1 MISKVDQAGQGSAM
15 VDFDCSASTDL
26 SLVSVARMSDEEARK
41 ALMALRWPSSNGR
54 PICPRCSHNEVY
66 FRKSRRTFLCKRC
79 VKDFSIISGTI
90 FAFSKVSAKDL
101 ILAAC
106 LFVGGAKGVSGLQL
120 SRYMGR
126 QYKSSFVLAHKM
138 REAMQRPDLGLHG
151 VVQVDG
157 CTIGGYRL
165 ASNAVGEYGKRYY
178 QKKYGNRRVV
188 VVAREPFGNTKAFVG
203 KKESDS
209 LGAVSETLAPDTI
222 IQADGSRAWNS
233 LARQF
238 DLMRV
243 EHDKAYS
250 EDGAHTNWAE
260 SYFALLRKMQ
270 YGIHHKIGA
279 QYLEAYANELAWR
292 QDNREMKESEKI
304 KVLLTRCLNMPPSQR
319 WSKYWQR
326 RKMSGACASDVVPPA
341 ASA

>member
-1 MISKVDQAGQGSAM
+1 M
-15 VDFDCSASTDL
+15 VDFDGAASADL

-54 PICPRCSHNEVY
+54 PVCPRCGHDEVY
-66 FRKSRRTFLCKRC
+66 FRTSRRTFLCKRC
-79 VKDFSIISGTI
+79 ARDFSIVSGTI
-90 FAFSKVSAKDL
+90 FAFSKISAKDL
-101 ILAAC
+101 LLAAC

-126 QYKSSFVLAHKM
+126 QHKSSFVLAHKM

-165 ASNAVGEYGKRYY
+165 AANTVGGFGKRFY
-178 QKKYGNRRVV
+178 QKKYESRRIV

-203 KKESDS
+203 KKESNS
-209 LGAVSETLAPDTI
+209 LVAVSETLAPDTI

-233 LARQF
+233 LARRF

-243 EHDKAYS
+243 EHDRTYS
-250 EDGAHTNWAE
+250 ENGAHTNWAE
-260 SYFALLRKMQ
+260 LYFALLRKMQ

-279 QYLEAYANELAWR
+279 QHLEAYANELAWR
-292 QDNREMKESEKI
+292 QDNREMRESEKI
-304 KVLLTRCLNMPPSQR
+304 KLILTRCLNMPPSQR
-319 WSKYWQR
+319 WRRYWQR
-326 RKMSGACASDVVPPA
+326 TTTTPTHATCAEHE
-341 ASA
+341 

>member
-1 MISKVDQAGQGSAM
+1 LQAMCERLLRRLGDHLRLLKGLGQGL
-15 VDFDCSASTDL
+15 ASRCL
-26 SLVSVARMSDEEARK
+26 PIR
-41 ALMALRWPSSNGR
+41 GR
-54 PICPRCSHNEVY
+54 RQGGE
-66 FRKSRRTFLCKRC
+66 RTATL
-79 VKDFSIISGTI
+79 
-90 FAFSKVSAKDL
+90 
-101 ILAAC
+101 
-106 LFVGGAKGVSGLQL
+106 
-120 SRYMGR
+120 
-126 QYKSSFVLAHKM
+126 VLAHKM

-165 ASNAVGEYGKRYY
+165 AANTVGEFGKRYY
-178 QKKYGNRRVV
+178 KKKYENRRVV

-209 LGAVSETLAPDTI
+209 LGAVSETLAADTM

-238 DLMRV
+238 DFMRV

-250 EDGAHTNWAE
+250 ENGAHTNWAE

-270 YGIHHKIGA
+270 YGTHHQIGA
-279 QYLEAYANELAWR
+279 QHLETYANELAWR
-292 QDNREMKESEKI
+292 QDNRELEESEKI
-304 KVLLTRCLNMPPSQR
+304 KFLLTRCLNMPPSQR

-326 RKMSGACASDVVPPA
+326 RKTNGA
-341 ASA
+341 

>member
-1 MISKVDQAGQGSAM
+1 M
-15 VDFDCSASTDL
+15 VDFDRTASADL
-26 SLVSVARMSDEEARK
+26 SLVSVARMSDEDARK
-41 ALMALRWPSSNGR
+41 ALMALRWRSSNGR
-54 PICPRCSHNEVY
+54 PICPRCSHDEVY
-66 FRKSRRTFLCKRC
+66 FRKSSRTFLCKRC
-79 VKDFSIISGTI
+79 AKDFSIVSGTI

-165 ASNAVGEYGKRYY
+165 AANKVGRFGKRYY
-178 QKKYGNRRVV
+178 QKKYENRRVV

-209 LGAVSETLAPDTI
+209 LVAVSETLAPDAI

-243 EHDKAYS
+243 EHEKAYS
-250 EDGAHTNWAE
+250 ENGAHTNWAE

-270 YGIHHKIGA
+270 YGIHHQIGA
-279 QYLEAYANELAWR
+279 QHLDAYTNELAWR

-304 KVLLTRCLNMPPSQR
+304 QALLTRCLNMPPSQR
-319 WSKYWQR
+319 WSRYWQR
-326 RKMSGACASDVVPPA
+326 GTATRAHGTGVVIPITPA
-341 ASA
+341 

>member
-1 MISKVDQAGQGSAM
+1 M
-15 VDFDCSASTDL
+15 VDFDRTDSADL
-26 SLVSVARMSDEEARK
+26 SLVSVARMSDEDARK
-41 ALMALRWPSSNGR
+41 ALMALRWRSSNGR
-54 PICPRCSHNEVY
+54 PICPRCSHDEVY

-79 VKDFSIISGTI
+79 AKDFSIVSGTI

-165 ASNAVGEYGKRYY
+165 AANKVGRFGKRYY
-178 QKKYGNRRVV
+178 QKKYENRRVV

-209 LGAVSETLAPDTI
+209 LVAVSETLAPDAI

-243 EHDKAYS
+243 EHEKAYS
-250 EDGAHTNWAE
+250 ENGAHTNWAE

-270 YGIHHKIGA
+270 YGIHHQIGA
-279 QYLEAYANELAWR
+279 QHLDAYTNELAWR

-304 KVLLTRCLNMPPSQR
+304 QALLTRCLNMPPSQR
-319 WSKYWQR
+319 WSRYWQR
-326 RKMSGACASDVVPPA
+326 GTATRAHGTGVVIPITPA
-341 ASA
+341 

>member
-1 MISKVDQAGQGSAM
+1 
-15 VDFDCSASTDL
+15 
-26 SLVSVARMSDEEARK
+26 
-41 ALMALRWPSSNGR
+41 MALRWPSSNGH
-54 PICPRCSHNEVY
+54 PTCPKCGHDEVY
-66 FRKSRRTFLCKRC
+66 FRKSRRTFLCKQCR
-79 VKDFSIISGTI
+79 KDFSIISGTI

-106 LFVGGAKGVSGLQL
+106 IFVGGAKGVSGLQI

-138 REAMQRPDLGLHG
+138 REAMQRPDLGLGG

-165 ASNAVGEYGKRYY
+165 AENTIGESGKRYY
-178 QKKYGNRRVV
+178 RKKYENRRVV
-188 VVAREPFGNTKAFVG
+188 VVAREPFGSTKAFVG

-209 LGAVSETLAPDTI
+209 LRALGETLTPGTV
-222 IQADGSRAWNS
+222 IQADGSRAWNG
-233 LARQF
+233 LGRQF

-243 EHDKAYS
+243 EHNKAYS
-250 EDGAHTNWAE
+250 ENGVHTNWAE

-279 QYLEAYANELAWR
+279 QHLEAYANELAWR
-292 QDNREMKESEKI
+292 QDNRELREDEKI
-304 KVLLTRCLNMPPSQR
+304 RLLLTLCLNVPPSKR

-326 RKMSGACASDVVPPA
+326 RRTGCVATTACANI
-341 ASA
+341 

>member
-1 MISKVDQAGQGSAM
+1 M
-15 VDFDCSASTDL
+15 VDFDRTASADL
-26 SLVSVARMSDEEARK
+26 SLVSVARMSDEDARK
-41 ALMALRWPSSNGR
+41 ALMALRWRSSNGR
-54 PICPRCSHNEVY
+54 PICPRCSHDEVY

-79 VKDFSIISGTI
+79 AKDFSIVSGTI

-165 ASNAVGEYGKRYY
+165 AVNKVGRFGKRYY
-178 QKKYGNRRVV
+178 QKKYENRRVV

-209 LGAVSETLAPDTI
+209 LVAVSETLAPDAI

-243 EHDKAYS
+243 EHEKAYS
-250 EDGAHTNWAE
+250 ENGAHTNWAE

-270 YGIHHKIGA
+270 YGIHHQIGA
-279 QYLEAYANELAWR
+279 QHLDAYANELAWR

-304 KVLLTRCLNMPPSQR
+304 QALLTRCLNMPPSQR
-319 WSKYWQR
+319 WSRYWQR
-326 RKMSGACASDVVPPA
+326 GTATRAHGTGVVIPITPA
-341 ASA
+341 